1 MSAMYNNVDNVTGFL
16 TRQLDIYH
24 TIPLPMT
31 LECEPAY
38 ASQITTYASGM
49 RTAYNNP
56 RM

>member
-1 MSAMYNNVDNVTGFL
+1 MYNNVDNVTGFL